1 MAKPNDM
8 PEFHS
13 VKVYLTENIP
23 IPLPESIAKLI
34 PKHQQPPTANAV
46 KITGSTSPA
55 AVRLLTGLL
64 YSTNTGGR
72 YHV

>member
-13 VKVYLTENIP
+13 VKVSLTENIP
-23 IPLPESIAKLI
+23 VLRYPPFADASNTIAGNLTFSSSGLI
-34 PKHQQPPTANAV
+34 
-46 KITGSTSPA
+46 I
-55 AVRLLTGLL
+55 R
-64 YSTNTGGR
+64 GGK

>member
-13 VKVYLTENIP
+13 VKVSLTQNIP
-23 IPLPESIAKLI
+23 EPVQVQLVYAI
-34 PKHQQPPTANAV
+34 
-46 KITGSTSPA
+46 
-55 AVRLLTGLL
+55 
-64 YSTNTGGR
+64 YSVAGKGGR

>member
-13 VKVYLTENIP
+13 VKVSLTENIP
-23 IPLPESIAKLI
+23 IPIPDPGHLPATYVMNVSRRDSSCEVFTAK
-34 PKHQQPPTANAV
+34 
-46 KITGSTSPA
+46 
-55 AVRLLTGLL
+55 
-64 YSTNTGGR
+64 GGR

>member
-1 MAKPNDM
+1 MANPNDM

-23 IPLPESIAKLI
+23 GPR
-34 PKHQQPPTANAV
+34 H
-46 KITGSTSPA
+46 SPA
-55 AVRLLTGLL
+55 THVINASHSDFISRPWLTAK
-64 YSTNTGGR
+64 GGS

>member
-23 IPLPESIAKLI
+23 VPIPGLI
-34 PKHQQPPTANAV
+34 PKHQHPPAANAANT
-46 KITGSTSPA
+46 TGSTFSCGYA
-55 AVRLLTGLL
+55 LLTSLNDL
-64 YSTNTGGR
+64 TNMGGR